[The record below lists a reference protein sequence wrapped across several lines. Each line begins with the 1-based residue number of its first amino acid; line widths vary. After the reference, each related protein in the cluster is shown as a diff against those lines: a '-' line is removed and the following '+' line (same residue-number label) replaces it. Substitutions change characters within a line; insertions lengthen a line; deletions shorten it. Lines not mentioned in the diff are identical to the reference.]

1 MKNNFGINLDN
12 KSTAMT
18 IIIVI
23 GLVLAALAVGAS
35 WIMYYW
41 YVVAYAFNHVVSPIF
56 NVPQISIWVA
66 GGLSTLV
73 SIFFS
78 DMRMRINT
86 LTDKANWRILA
97 SPFINHFMLWLLV
110 G

>member
-18 IIIVI
+18 IIIII
-23 GLVLAALAVGAS
+23 GLLLAALAVSAS

-41 YVVAYAFNHVVSPIF
+41 YVVAYGFNHVLAPIF

-66 GGLSTLV
+66 GGFATLFELFT
-73 SIFFS
+73 SNIS
-78 DMRMRINT
+78 MRLGTISG
-86 LTDKANWRILA
+86 KVGASYLA
-97 SPFINHFMLWLLV
+97 VPFIAHFMLWLLV